1 MAEKK
6 LIVCACGAAINT
18 SNMAKIFIED
28 YLEAKKHRDYRVEIC
43 RLDQLDE
50 KYGGRKNMVV
60 CWMGP
65 VDDKFKA
72 PGVQG
77 LSLMVGAKKDKEA
90 LVEEIIKL
98 MEENYTP

>member
-28 YLEAKKHRDYRVEIC
+28 YLDAKKRRDYRVEIC

-50 KYGGRKNMVV
+50 KFKGRKNLVV

-65 VDDKFKA
+65 VDEQFKA

-77 LSLMVGAKKDKEA
+77 LALMVGAKKEKEA
-90 LVEEIIKL
+90 LVEKIVEL
-98 MEENYTP
+98 MEANYTP